1 MDSVWMNKVMNYL
14 LIISGLAVF
23 VGAMFQ
29 IQHYPNGDLI
39 LMSGLLSHFIIS
51 SFEISRQ
58 KKIIEQLKKT
68 EPDESFLK
76 P

>member
-1 MDSVWMNKVMNYL
+1 MDAIWMNRVMKYL

-23 VGAMFQ
+23 TGAMFQ

-58 KKIIEQLKKT
+58 KKIIEDLKKK
-68 EPDESFLK
+68 EPDPNFLK